1 MYLFVYLFINILI
14 YLFIYIY
21 LFIHLFIYI
30 FISFLGPYP
39 TGSVISGLD
48 LAAAVPGVSVFH
60 AGTAL
65 DKVDR
70 KKNIL
75 TNNLEDLIDD

>member
-1 MYLFVYLFINILI
+1 M
-14 YLFIYIY
+14 
-21 LFIHLFIYI
+21 

-75 TNNLEDLIDD
+75 TNNLEDLIND